1 VWVLEFLAL
10 FIRIGNNI
18 EERETYKSLSIG
30 GKLLVPLGAF
40 VGVLAVLTENR
51 FLSLLENLEGLL
63 VSVSIIQ

>member
-18 EERETYKSLSIG
+18 ERETYKSLSIG